1 MAQYIV
7 TASTSV
13 ILVDTSVLT
22 AGQSTVVLLS
32 SQVPPGRN
40 VTIRDSLG
48 YLSSPQSIIVSTT
61 NGIQFVDGTNRISVS
76 NPYASITVS
85 SKDSTT
91 WNIVNTF
98 AFPLNQTVA
107 NVNSLTTSSL
117 NGANAY
123 IGSTVSTK
131 QIVTQT
137 LSARSTSQVFGPLFV
152 STLVVG
158 VQPNQQI
165 PYQTTPGYSAYII
178 GNSYISSSAFIG
190 GNLTVGGAGVFGSN
204 VSVTGS
210 VAVGQGATIQG
221 SVAVQ
226 GSVNVAGSGTTQC
239 GNLLAQS
246 TLNVVGVAT
255 FNSTLTTQS
264 SMQVAGTLTT
274 NTLQTSSVQITNGI
288 SGYLQLNAPTG
299 PIISQPPGGGLSV
312 NAPIY
317 TNLLS
322 TQTVQAITGIS
333 TGNLTVL
340 STFSG
345 QGISQFILSSAT
357 IQNSNGSLI
366 TSSIQANSIQVSNGI
381 NTSFFTASSF
391 TASSCT
397 VQNNLQMLA
406 PNSYVST
413 ATIYTD
419 FMAVSTISTNNL
431 AIGSIRVPAIEV
443 SSLTV
448 TETIACDPPVSTVLM
463 RVATIDN
470 SQGTLY
476 TRALYTS
483 SLSASTIT
491 FQTGTLSSAQP
502 LFINS
507 PNTYFQTANTS
518 SIIASTIQ
526 TSSFT
531 TTKLTFGSSNIGGN
545 GPNLFYSTIGG
556 PSTNVLIT
564 GGPGDYLSPYF
575 LSNLVPS
582 GQNPT
587 QPYASY
593 VYFQT
598 NYQSLPVPPGSLI
611 QYSANFFWGGEINS
625 QLSIANGP
633 NFYGAAQTDQSYTGT
648 ITASSFAI
656 SAFLYGT
663 SRFSVT
669 FNYSYN
675 PTASY
680 VNSNSYLEFNSG
692 RLNWMYA
699 LNGTTIQNSLN
710 DMSIR
715 NVYYY
720 GSLNFASD
728 PRVKTDIEDAD
739 LKRCYQT
746 INSLPLRRYKYNDDY
761 CSTFQISDTSRLGF
775 LATDLLPHFPKSV
788 HTSDSVFPFLS
799 TPLMTIDTAQIEM
812 AHLGA
817 TKYLMSEVERLEKIL
832 ASISGMKSSL

>member
-13 ILVDTSVLT
+13 VLVDTSVLT
-22 AGQSTVVLLS
+22 AGQKAVILLS

-40 VTIRDSLG
+40 VTVRDSLG

-61 NGIQFVDGTNRISVS
+61 NGLTFGDGTSSISIS
-76 NPYASITVS
+76 NPYASLTVS
-85 SKDSTT
+85 SKDPTT

-107 NVNSLTTSSL
+107 NVNSLTTSTI
-117 NGANAY
+117 NGGNAY
-123 IGSTVSTK
+123 IGSTVSTVEM
-131 QIVTQT
+131 VTRT
-137 LSARSTSQVFGPLFV
+137 LSARSTSRVLGSLFV

-165 PYQTTPGYSAYII
+165 PYETTPGYSAYII
-178 GNSYISSSAFIG
+178 GNSYVSSSAFIG

-204 VSVTGS
+204 VTISRSVS
-210 VAVGQGATIQG
+210 VGQGATIQG
-221 SVAVQ
+221 SVSVQ

-246 TLNVVGVAT
+246 TLDVVGVAT

-264 SMQVAGTLTT
+264 SMQVAGSFTA
-274 NTLQTSSVQITNGI
+274 NTVQTSSVQITNG
-288 SGYLQLNAPTG
+288 SLGYLQLNAPTG
-299 PIISQPPGGGLSV
+299 PTIRSQASGLSI

-317 TNLLS
+317 TNILS
-322 TQTVQAITGIS
+322 TQTLQAITGIS

-345 QGISQFILSSAT
+345 QGINQFTLSSA
-357 IQNSNGSLI
+357 IIENSNGSLI
-366 TSSIQANSIQVSNGI
+366 TSSIQTNTIQVSTGI
-381 NTSFFTASSF
+381 TVPSFSASSF
-391 TASSCT
+391 TTSSCII
-397 VQNNLQMLA
+397 QNNLQMLSLD
-406 PNSYVST
+406 SYIS
-413 ATIYTD
+413 ATVIYTS
-419 FMAVSTISTNNL
+419 FMNVSTISTNSL

-448 TETIACDPPVSTVLM
+448 TKTIACDPPVSTVYM

-470 SQGTLY
+470 SEGTLY
-476 TRALYTS
+476 TGALYASSIATS
-483 SLSASTIT
+483 TLT
-491 FQTGTLSSAQP
+491 FQTGTLASAQP
-502 LFINS
+502 IFINS
-507 PNTYFQTANTS
+507 PNTYFQTAYTS

-526 TSSFT
+526 TSSFNT
-531 TTKLTFGSSNIGGN
+531 AKLTIGTSNIGGN

-556 PSTNVLIT
+556 PSTNVVIT

-575 LSNLVPS
+575 LSNVVPS

-587 QPYASY
+587 QPYTSY
-593 VYFQT
+593 VYFQAD
-598 NYQSLPVPPGSLI
+598 YQSLPVPPGSLI

-648 ITASSFAI
+648 ITANSFAI
-656 SAFLYGT
+656 NAFLYGN
-663 SRFSVT
+663 SRYSVT

-680 VNSNSYLEFNSG
+680 VNSNNYLEFNSG

-728 PRVKTDIEDAD
+728 PRIKTDIEDAD

-746 INSLPLRRYKYNDDY
+746 IGSLPLRRYKYNDDY
-761 CSTFQISDTSRLGF
+761 CSTFQISDSSRLGF

-788 HTSDSVFPFLS
+788 HTSDSVFPGLS

-832 ASISGMKSSL
+832 ASISGMKC